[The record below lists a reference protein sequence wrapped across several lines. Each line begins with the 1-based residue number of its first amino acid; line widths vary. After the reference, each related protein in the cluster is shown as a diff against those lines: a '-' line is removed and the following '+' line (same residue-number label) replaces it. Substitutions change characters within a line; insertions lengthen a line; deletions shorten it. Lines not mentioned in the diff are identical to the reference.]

1 MTDRRWWH
9 NLRWWIVGV
18 FALLAMGIGCRYE
31 HTVVG
36 NLHLAASYFGGFFVA
51 CALYLPPIY
60 PKDDDNGTD

>member
-1 MTDRRWWH
+1 
-9 NLRWWIVGV
+9 VGV
-18 FALLAMGIGCRYE
+18 FALLAMGIGCQYE